1 MNVLYVYL
9 AYTIEVREICHWK
22 EHVFG
27 TICAYCRASYEAC
40 ELKLHVIICNLAKI
54 GRASYEAC
62 ELKRDQEQRHRGR
75 QRVGPRMRPVN

>member
-1 MNVLYVYL
+1 MNVFYVYF

-40 ELKLHVIICNLAKI
+40 ELKFFCLAKLCPPYRR
-54 GRASYEAC
+54 RASYEAC
-62 ELKRDQEQRHRGR
+62 ELKYKPEGVELLHVQSGL
-75 QRVGPRMRPVN
+75 V

>member
-40 ELKLHVIICNLAKI
+40 ELKHCNLSFFYAMI
-54 GRASYEAC
+54 SRASYEAC
-62 ELKRDQEQRHRGR
+62 ELKPIWINS
-75 QRVGPRMRPVN
+75 VY